1 MALSFERRWSGWRLI
16 VQTFFL
22 ATALLLI
29 GALRESADFGPSAIR
44 TALYIGGLLA
54 ADAALL
60 ALYVQME
67 RGAVR
72 GRRARR

>member
-1 MALSFERRWSGWRLI
+1 MVLSFERRWSGWRLI
-16 VQTFFL
+16 VQTFFV

-29 GALRESADFGPSAIR
+29 GGLRESADFGPSAIR
-44 TALYIGGLLA
+44 TALYVGGLVV

-60 ALYVQME
+60 ALYVHTQ
-67 RGAVR
+67 RGAVT